1 MSLAGRAFARVRPRL
16 PMVLRDPP
24 ELFLAKNSALRTT
37 GWLRSRREH
46 ASVDDA
52 GEPIPWITY
61 AAMRFLEPRVGKDLR
76 VFEFG
81 SGYSTL
87 WWAKR
92 VNRVV
97 AVEHDAEWHKRM
109 ADRVPVN
116 ADLRFAVGD
125 DYIRSAIGETY
136 DIIVNDGIRR
146 PDCAI
151 HSVKS
156 LRPGGVYVWDN
167 TNERAD
173 EDGHRY
179 LEQAGFKRLDF
190 WGMCPLMVMESCTS
204 VFYREKN
211 CLAI

>member
-1 MSLAGRAFARVRPRL
+1 MAQTNGRPRAGQ
-16 PMVLRDPP
+16 R
-24 ELFLAKNSALRTT
+24 RTAV
-37 GWLRSRREH
+37 RR
-46 ASVDDA
+46 
-52 GEPIPWITY
+52 
-61 AAMRFLEPRVGKDLR
+61 
-76 VFEFG
+76 
-81 SGYSTL
+81 
-87 WWAKR
+87 
-92 VNRVV
+92 
-97 AVEHDAEWHKRM
+97 
-109 ADRVPVN
+109 
-116 ADLRFAVGD
+116 GD

-204 VFYREKN
+204 VFYRGKN